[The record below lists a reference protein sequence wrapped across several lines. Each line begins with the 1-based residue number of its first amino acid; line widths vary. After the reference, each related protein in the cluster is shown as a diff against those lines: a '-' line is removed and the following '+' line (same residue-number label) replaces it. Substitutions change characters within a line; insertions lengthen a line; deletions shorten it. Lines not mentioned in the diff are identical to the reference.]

1 MKNKVKK
8 NTKTKKVISK
18 IKVSTIQDA
27 VTKIKELAVERKRKF
42 VESVDPIFQRIS
54 SITTQIKSLES
65 LRDTLLPR
73 LISGQVRVNE
83 AYETIQ

>member
-27 VTKIKELAVERKRKF
+27 ITKIKELAVESKRKF
-42 VESVDPIFQRIS
+42 VESV
-54 SITTQIKSLES
+54 E
-65 LRDTLLPR
+65 LL
-73 LISGQVRVNE
+73 LLFLLHI
-83 AYETIQ
+83 